1 MKSVFVVLIIYVWMF
16 EATSNSI
23 TTIPPIDDSDVIA
36 SGVQPFIVSAAFN
49 RTPFSEHCRWDDNM
63 PFINFSFSSPCQF
76 VANSVKGIEIDCDYD
91 AASSWVSTN
100 LTFYNPLP
108 VGPLTIFLHC
118 DGRSVVVLAL
128 TVATCD
134 VDSSSYPGVVVNCP
148 GPCGFNA
155 TGTLS
160 CQDGYKENEKEVHC
174 LLNGTFSDNLECQ
187 PIGDPPSAGLIIGIS
202 IGCLA
207 LVIAISVAFYCFI
220 EKIQRRINPA
230 DGQHGERKDHSHVV
244 AHHNGEE
251 KVKFEKKE
259 RIAMDANALEGNGK
273 LRLPPLQKPPLLP
286 PANAIAGNLPNNQ
299 PPSPGIPPNGGA
311 EPNAQIARQGFS
323 SVNAAETDKAYSL
336 EQDDQTNAGYDANDA
351 TTMVQDG
358 GPNQSFSTS
367 SLIVDQDLPRTSR
380 AEELDC
386 YCKTVFNRV
395 DADDAAVVYSIIK
408 ESAGV
413 QTAQNDTG
421 VSNEGNVARTVN
433 TTSLVAV
440 NVQPNLVVSNKPNA
454 VKGLKKSSH
463 VEAVSQKDNKTE
475 SIKLSTE
482 KQAYQTDVVTLG
494 SIEPNISSKSSS
506 ASSKEPQALASTTVK
521 NLNPEVHPRVE
532 KSGRRN
538 VKVGQKRQKRKGKHT
553 KKKKKK
559 TTMNKVTPEP

>member
-187 PIGDPPSAGLIIGIS
+187 PIGLTGDPPSAGLIIGIS

-311 EPNAQIARQGFS
+311 EPNAQIARQG
-323 SVNAAETDKAYSL
+323 
-336 EQDDQTNAGYDANDA
+336 YDANDA

-380 AEELDC
+380 A
-386 YCKTVFNRV
+386 
-395 DADDAAVVYSIIK
+395 
-408 ESAGV
+408 
-413 QTAQNDTG
+413 G